1 MADKQVQV
9 QRNPRTT
16 HYEFFGPLGT
26 TFVSVTAGG
35 CPPPLWSI
43 PFNFVR
49 AVESI
54 DWWKKLFDKEATIAY
69 ASWYAFTVAA
79 WWLLP
84 GDWVEGTELRTGG
97 RIQYKINAFSTM
109 LLALGLTFGWIINF
123 GPQSFTFIYEHW
135 VGLCTASLLN
145 SFIQATWCY
154 YISTKNEDIRTLALG
169 GNSGNVLYDWFIGR
183 ELNPSIGSFD
193 IKSFN
198 ELRPGLILWLLCN
211 ISSACEQV
219 TRRGTWIPTDSMG
232 LVLLFQGLYVVD
244 ALYNEPAIFTTMD
257 ITTDGFGF
265 MLAVGDLAWVPFTY
279 SLQARYLAFN
289 HVELGPFWTCVIFVI
304 HAVGYWIFRG
314 ANNEKNDFRNG
325 RNPKNLSSLQTER
338 GTRLLTSG
346 WWGMCQHPNYL
357 GDWIMSV
364 SYSLPT
370 GFNTP
375 ITYFYCIYFLI
386 LLLHRQTRDDEAC
399 RKKYGKDWATALF
412 PHWLDEL
419 LEGFNLLFYGVGSKR
434 TLLNEFATEY
444 LSAEGHVVVVNG
456 YLPTVGPAD
465 ILTSLEQIPG
475 ILDIPLTGSGA
486 EARAHRIAS
495 SVEQTIFVV
504 VHNIDASQLRTAR
517 AQRVLS
523 ILASAENVHLVGTV
537 DHVNSGLL
545 FPRDQALGRKA
556 HLGVLGTTDDT
567 ERGRGFKSWA
577 WLWHDLTTFEPY
589 TAELSH
595 RDLTVPPSTS
605 SAAAVAAPTLTASE
619 VTPSAAQHVFASVTA
634 KAQKVFFMLEYAV
647 PYDSL
652 LAEARDE
659 FVAANDAAL
668 RGLLGEFKD
677 HGMVLSGEAEGGGE
691 VLWVPAS
698 QDILKTILGY
708 LSKAA
713 SSNSQQLSPTLNSEM
728 SAPAN
733 ASTAAATHP
742 TAAPVRDYPTDGYG
756 DGYGGGHGKYRPGF
770 SRHESQPGFPIHR
783 NRRLANPAPLGMFA
797 LAATTL
803 MWSLYN
809 ARTRGLYQ
817 INAVI
822 AQALAVGGLVQLLAG
837 MWEFV
842 TGNTFAATA
851 FSILG
856 GFWISYGIMYWPY
869 SGSLVGYPTEG
880 ELGSALGIYFMVWMI
895 VALMLFLGS
904 LRGSIPLAATF
915 FFIFLMYM
923 LIGMRTLLAAGA
935 RRASGILGCVGS
947 FIGFYTGAVGLHNRD
962 TTYYNLPAF
971 GTARADADAGA
982 ATHGRYT

>member
-26 TFVSVTAGG
+26 TFVSVTVPIVIYALYFTCSEQAGG

-54 DWWKKLFDKEATIAY
+54 DWWKNLFDKEATIAY
-69 ASWYAFTVAA
+69 AAWYAFTVAA

-211 ISSACEQV
+211 ISSACEQI

-232 LVLLFQGLYVVD
+232 LVLLFQGLYVAD

-399 RKKYGKDWATALF
+399 RKKYGKDWATYTNIVPWRMF
-412 PHWLDEL
+412 P
-419 LEGFNLLFYGVGSKR
+419 Y
-434 TLLNEFATEY
+434 
-444 LSAEGHVVVVNG
+444 
-456 YLPTVGPAD
+456 
-465 ILTSLEQIPG
+465 
-475 ILDIPLTGSGA
+475 
-486 EARAHRIAS
+486 
-495 SVEQTIFVV
+495 
-504 VHNIDASQLRTAR
+504 
-517 AQRVLS
+517 
-523 ILASAENVHLVGTV
+523 
-537 DHVNSGLL
+537 
-545 FPRDQALGRKA
+545 
-556 HLGVLGTTDDT
+556 
-567 ERGRGFKSWA
+567 
-577 WLWHDLTTFEPY
+577 
-589 TAELSH
+589 
-595 RDLTVPPSTS
+595 
-605 SAAAVAAPTLTASE
+605 
-619 VTPSAAQHVFASVTA
+619 
-634 KAQKVFFMLEYAV
+634 
-647 PYDSL
+647 
-652 LAEARDE
+652 
-659 FVAANDAAL
+659 
-668 RGLLGEFKD
+668 
-677 HGMVLSGEAEGGGE
+677 
-691 VLWVPAS
+691 
-698 QDILKTILGY
+698 
-708 LSKAA
+708 
-713 SSNSQQLSPTLNSEM
+713 
-728 SAPAN
+728 
-733 ASTAAATHP
+733 
-742 TAAPVRDYPTDGYG
+742 
-756 DGYGGGHGKYRPGF
+756 
-770 SRHESQPGFPIHR
+770 
-783 NRRLANPAPLGMFA
+783 
-797 LAATTL
+797 
-803 MWSLYN
+803 
-809 ARTRGLYQ
+809 
-817 INAVI
+817 
-822 AQALAVGGLVQLLAG
+822 
-837 MWEFV
+837 
-842 TGNTFAATA
+842 
-851 FSILG
+851 
-856 GFWISYGIMYWPY
+856 
-869 SGSLVGYPTEG
+869 
-880 ELGSALGIYFMVWMI
+880 IY
-895 VALMLFLGS
+895 
-904 LRGSIPLAATF
+904 
-915 FFIFLMYM
+915 
-923 LIGMRTLLAAGA
+923 
-935 RRASGILGCVGS
+935 
-947 FIGFYTGAVGLHNRD
+947 
-962 TTYYNLPAF
+962 
-971 GTARADADAGA
+971 
-982 ATHGRYT
+982 